1 MYHVTRRTSTDSDHV
16 PGRSFPQT
24 PQRVARSAL
33 SGFCLH
39 DALCLGR
46 SVTLPRC
53 FPQKLH
59 FVPLPSNLP
68 PACLKA
74 PTFARLLGR
83 PAFCLSGT
91 NSSLS
96 SSLSFSDHLD
106 RFRADLLDGPAAEED
121 GEQKGGGLGK
131 EGEEGEE
138 GEEGGVMSNIGRGL
152 AETTGAGGV
161 SGSMAVSMGTSTS
174 GRGLKIS
181 EGEIVR

>member
-1 MYHVTRRTSTDSDHV
+1 M
-16 PGRSFPQT
+16 
-24 PQRVARSAL
+24 
-33 SGFCLH
+33 
-39 DALCLGR
+39 
-46 SVTLPRC
+46 TLPRC

-96 SSLSFSDHLD
+96 SSLSFSDHLN

-121 GEQKGGGLGK
+121 GEGEGGGLGK
-131 EGEEGEE
+131 EGEV
-138 GEEGGVMSNIGRGL
+138 GGVMSNIGRGL
-152 AETTGAGGV
+152 TETTGAGGV